1 MPKMPKTVLI
11 IHGYPQPITKGHF
24 LYDSFE
30 QNGWEIVAPYL
41 FTDKF
46 IFTPENVQK
55 YLENELEDRKP
66 DVIVGV
72 SLGGLIAPLIAQ
84 NYPDSKLILI
94 ATGPYLKPKSK
105 IIGFFYKTMVNKK
118 LLGLAHNSIGSMP
131 KKILSSFYAFLSR
144 PYTKDASTRE
154 IYRQDSQKNI
164 ELILKI
170 PINKDEEIIDSALKI
185 DNRQLLKTIK
195 NKTLIFAG
203 KKDILMPL
211 ELSQK
216 LKALLTNS
224 QLIIT
229 PGQHFNVFTEDNLKN
244 LEDFLLE

>member
-1 MPKMPKTVLI
+1 MPISLI
-11 IHGYPQPITKGHF
+11 IHGYPQPITKDHF
-24 LYDSFE
+24 LYDFFE
-30 QNGWEIVAPYL
+30 QNGWEVLAPYL

-46 IFTPENVQK
+46 IFTPENVKK
-55 YLENELEDRKP
+55 YLENELGGRKP

-84 NYPDSKLILI
+84 SYPDSKLILI
-94 ATGPYLKPKSK
+94 ATGFHFKPRSK
-105 IIGFFYKTMVNKK
+105 IIEFFYKAMANKK
-118 LLGLAHNSIGSMP
+118 LLGLAHKSIGSMP
-131 KKILSSFYAFLSR
+131 KQILSSFYAFLSR

-211 ELSQK
+211 GLSQE

-229 PGQHFNVFTEDNLKN
+229 PGRHFNPITKDNIINLKT
-244 LEDFLLE
+244 FLA

>member
-1 MPKMPKTVLI
+1 MDKTALI
-11 IHGYPQPITKGHF
+11 IHGYPQPIAKGHL
-24 LYDSFE
+24 LYDFFE
-30 QNGWEIVAPYL
+30 QNNWEVIAPYL

-46 IFTPENVQK
+46 IFTPENIQK
-55 YLENELEDRKP
+55 YLEDELKDRKP

-94 ATGPYLKPKSK
+94 ATGSYFKPKSK
-105 IIGFFYKTMVNKK
+105 IIGFFYKAMANKK

-144 PYTKDASTRE
+144 PYTKNASTRE

-170 PINKDEEIIDSALKI
+170 SENKDKEIIDSALKI
-185 DNRQLLKTIK
+185 DNR
-195 NKTLIFAG
+195 
-203 KKDILMPL
+203 
-211 ELSQK
+211 SY
-216 LKALLTNS
+216 
-224 QLIIT
+224 
-229 PGQHFNVFTEDNLKN
+229 
-244 LEDFLLE
+244 